1 MLHKETR
8 YAYFSL
14 ASEWYVWTTIGLG
27 AQDTNCNFA
36 KIQFLLLWCYDVL
49 EGLVCPHDSS
59 GAKHFVPPM
68 SIITCH
74 ASTHNIKIKM
84 CGQKCK
90 IGSEFVRIKKQQ
102 KIKYFFKNLTCLA
115 ILAWGKLSR
124 ISMSYFFLQW
134 LTNAKM
140 VKKPWK
146 WETFYPQKYI
156 IEKISQSYQK
166 ILLLPPTE
174 LSNQVI
180 SKNKQGK
187 KYQEI
192 INTHRHKNDKQLL

>member
-124 ISMSYFFLQW
+124 ISMSYFFCNDLLMQKW
-134 LTNAKM
+134 LKNHENGKLSTHKN
-140 VKKPWK
+140 
-146 WETFYPQKYI
+146 
-156 IEKISQSYQK
+156 
-166 ILLLPPTE
+166 ILL
-174 LSNQVI
+174 
-180 SKNKQGK
+180 K
-187 KYQEI
+187 KYLNHI
-192 INTHRHKNDKQLL
+192 RRFYFFHPLNSPTR